1 MAQET
6 NALINTVA
14 ASAADITYSN
24 GTLTI
29 AVDNGTFPAMFVP
42 NIKNFTKVTGVA
54 ETLQTSTVTFT
65 AANSTLYELA
75 ISQEVG
81 APNGAPATFVA
92 SYTSDS
98 TCTEQEVVD
107 AFIDLINS
115 QTGESAIHV
124 TATDGGASTITL
136 TAQAGYTFFTA
147 SAVTNM
153 TVAAGVTGI
162 APQGIGA
169 TLAAEGISG
178 ATSGTTYTTYIF
190 EYFSSAAAQ
199 MGAELNAGL
208 NTLTLY
214 VNQGDA
220 DFAWF
225 NAQLSLIVQPNS
237 ADKYAQKISHATAAI
252 NATATA
258 TAAEVA
264 TGWITSTSG
273 AATTITLPTGTLLGG
288 ELGAARGDVFD
299 LYIDNSAG
307 SNTVTI
313 AVGADT
319 ILSTAA
325 ADTAGSFGDLT
336 IASGATGVGRYTI
349 MFSSATTCVFTR
361 TA

>member
-1 MAQET
+1 MAQDT

-14 ASAADITYSN
+14 ASAGDISYSN
-24 GTLTI
+24 GNLTI
-29 AVDNGTFPAMFVP
+29 AVDNGTFPTMFVP
-42 NIKNFTKVTGVA
+42 NIKTFTKTTGVA
-54 ETLQTSTVTFT
+54 ETSQTSTVTFT

-81 APNGAPATFVA
+81 APNGAPATFIA

-98 TCTEQEVVD
+98 TATEQEIVD

-115 QTGESAIHV
+115 QTGDTGIQV

-136 TAQAGYTFFTA
+136 TAQTGFPFFTA
-147 SAVTNM
+147 SAITNM

-162 APQGIGA
+162 AEQGIGA

-178 ATSGTTYTTYIF
+178 AVSGTTYTTYIF

-225 NAQLSLIVQPNS
+225 NAQLNLIVAPNS

-258 TAAEVA
+258 SAAEVA

-288 ELGAARGDVFD
+288 ELGADRGDVFD
-299 LYIDNSAG
+299 LYVDNSAG
-307 SNTVTI
+307 GNTVTI
-313 AVGADT
+313 AVAVDGV
-319 ILSTAA
+319 LSSAA

-336 IASGATGVGRYTI
+336 IANGATGVGRYTL
-349 MFSSATTCVFTR
+349 MFSSATTYTFTR